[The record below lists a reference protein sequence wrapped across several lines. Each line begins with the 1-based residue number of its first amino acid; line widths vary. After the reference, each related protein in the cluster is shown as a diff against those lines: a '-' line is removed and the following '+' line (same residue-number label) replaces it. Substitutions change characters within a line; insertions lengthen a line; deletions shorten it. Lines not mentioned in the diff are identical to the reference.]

1 MSGVRLH
8 HPQLRGV
15 TYTITNYAV
24 RLVSPMFCWAC
35 SGGPEADT
43 TTPRAVIHEF
53 KTYHLQIDAAG
64 DVVVAEELVEM
75 MHRTGLLREAGLVAM
90 ATIPHPD
97 RQVVEIEKFEV
108 PMTYDQE
115 VGLIR

>member
-24 RLVSPMFCWAC
+24 TLAAPMFCWAC
-35 SGGPEADT
+35 SGGPEGDPA
-43 TTPRAVIHEF
+43 TPRAVIHTF

-64 DVVVAEELVEM
+64 DVVVEKTSF
-75 MHRTGLLREAGLVAM
+75 RN
-90 ATIPHPD
+90 
-97 RQVVEIEKFEV
+97 RQGWF
-108 PMTYDQE
+108 
-115 VGLIR
+115 GCRR